1 MSEKA
6 KNKVKAT
13 DFSDY
18 LAKEL
23 KDPEA
28 KKLYDYY
35 DLQLRVSYQILQI
48 RKQVGLSQKEFAEK
62 IGTAQSNVA
71 RIESGKQNF
80 TIDFLQ
86 KIAKT
91 FNKNIEVTIG

>member
-1 MSEKA
+1 MNR
-6 KNKVKAT
+6 KNNKIKAT
-13 DFSDY
+13 DFKEY
-18 LAKEL
+18 LVKEL
-23 KDPEA
+23 KNKEF
-28 KKLYDYY
+28 KKLYDSY
-35 DLQLRVSYQILQI
+35 DLQLRISYQILQM
-48 RKQVGLSQKEFAEK
+48 RKKIGLSQKEFAER

-91 FNKNIEVTIG
+91 FDRELNVQIG